1 MEDTHFFAYFG
12 KEILKIF
19 SVNKFT
25 FGNIIDIK

>member
-1 MEDTHFFAYFG
+1 MEDTQFFGFNE

-25 FGNIIDIK
+25 FEDIIDIK